1 MFAIIRT
8 AIKRLGSNLWLA
20 LCAQIALIV
29 AVALAVSV
37 PLYAESAS
45 LRLLREEIAQQ
56 ERQSGR
62 SPFVLFFR
70 YLSSSQGALE
80 WERIKTPDEYLSNQG
95 LASLN
100 LGKAN
105 IARHM
110 RTGSMRLFLPPQS
123 GTQSSFLRDMSLGF
137 ISGLEPQMRIVDGTA
152 PQPPSAKNQPIEVLL
167 ARSMADELG
176 INVGESL
183 NLVAAGTRPASLTLR
198 VVGLWEPL
206 NAADPAWFFA
216 PDTLKDV
223 LLTNEASFRGP
234 VAETLRGEIA
244 QALWYIHMNSRG
256 LDTTRAAPLLSR
268 IENMRTRAVG
278 MLPGLRLESSPV
290 PALTR
295 YRENANAL
303 TIQLSAY
310 SVSIIGLVLYFVAMV
325 AGLLVARQR
334 AEVALLK
341 TRGVRSFQIVGL
353 AVVEWSLLGLI
364 ALAAGP
370 WLGLRFAQLMSRTTS
385 FLTLSSEAATVPIG
399 LSWRHLGF
407 GLAAVVLAMLAALI
421 PITLSARRSLAD
433 EYRQIAR
440 QAQPPLWQRFYLD
453 IALFLLP
460 CYGIFQMQRSGG
472 LQLGSLRGADPFSN
486 PLLLLVP
493 VLLCFSLGL
502 ITLRLSSTLLDML
515 ASLASI
521 PSWVTPLVALR
532 ALARQPGAYRGALLL
547 LILTLSLA
555 IYSASMA
562 ATIDGALRRSVSYKV
577 GAATQLIETGQTVR
591 RSNPSPGQLGRP
603 APTPAPG
610 AQPTSDSRFLFVPVD
625 THLKAPGVQAATRVG
640 SYDGRLQAGGT
651 PLSIQVIGIDRLTF
665 PRVVREYRRT
675 WASGLSL
682 GDLMNTLAQ
691 HPDGILVSRNM
702 LREGIKVGDRIP
714 VQLIIAGDQQT
725 ASFRIVGVVDLWPGF
740 YPQDMPFAVANLDY
754 VFDQMG
760 AQYPY
765 DVWIARDSQAKVDD
779 VVAAVRRLN
788 IQVLDRIDASETLL
802 SEQTN
807 PRRQSVFG
815 MLSVGFLTSS
825 VLTLIGFL
833 VASVINARRR
843 LIDLGVLRALGIHA
857 WQMGVALCLELGMVL
872 LLGLGAGT
880 GIGLL
885 AALLVVPQLQSG
897 IAPYPGTPPYPAR
910 IAWDQIMQVYGA
922 FGIAL
927 AITLLVLVIMLSRM
941 RLFQTIKLGD
951 AN

>member
-45 LRLLREEIAQQ
+45 LRLLREEIVQQ
-56 ERQSGR
+56 ERQTGR

-80 WERIKTPDEYLSNQG
+80 WERIKQPDEYLSQQG
-95 LASLN
+95 LATLS

-137 ISGLEPQMRIVDGTA
+137 ITGLDPQMRIVDGKA
-152 PQPPSAKNQPIEVLL
+152 PQAPSANNQPIEVLM

-176 INVGESL
+176 INVGQSL
-183 NLVAAGTRPASLTLR
+183 NLVATGTRPASLNLHI
-198 VVGLWEPL
+198 VGLWEPL

-216 PDTLKDV
+216 PDTLRDV
-223 LLTNEASFRGP
+223 LLTHEASFSGP

-244 QALWYIHMNSRG
+244 QALWYIHLNSRG

-268 IENMRTRAVG
+268 IENLRTQVVG
-278 MLPGLRLESSPV
+278 MLPGMRLESSPV

-310 SVSIIGLVLYFVAMV
+310 SVSIIGLVLYFVTMV

-334 AEVALLK
+334 TEVALLK
-341 TRGVRSFQIVGL
+341 TRGVRSFQIIGL
-353 AVVEWSLLGLI
+353 ALVEWTLLGLVAI
-364 ALAAGP
+364 ATGP

-385 FLTLSSEAATVPIG
+385 FLSLSSEAPIVPIA
-399 LSWRHLGF
+399 LSWRHMGF
-407 GLAAVVLAMLAALI
+407 GLAAVILAMLAALM
-421 PITLSARRSLAD
+421 PIALSARRSLVD
-433 EYRQIAR
+433 EYRQIGR
-440 QAQPPLWQRFYLD
+440 EVQQPLWQRFYLD

-472 LQLGSLRGADPFSN
+472 LQLGALRGADPFSN

-502 ITLRLSSTLLDML
+502 ITLRLSSVLLDL
-515 ASLASI
+515 LASI
-521 PSWVTPLVALR
+521 ASLPSWVTPVVALR
-532 ALARQPGAYRGALLL
+532 SLARQPGAYRGALLL

-577 GAATQLIETGQTVR
+577 GAASQLIETGQTIR
-591 RSNPSPGQLGRP
+591 RPNPGQPGRP

-610 AQPTSDSRFLFVPVD
+610 GQPTSDSRFLFVPVD

-640 SYDGRLQAGGT
+640 RYDARLQAGGT
-651 PLSIQVIGIDRLTF
+651 PLSIQVVGIDRVAF
-665 PRVVREYRRT
+665 PKVIREYRRT
-675 WASGLSL
+675 WAAGLSL

-691 HPDGILVSRNM
+691 HPDGMLVSRNM

-765 DVWIARDSQAKVDD
+765 DVWIARDSQTKLDD
-779 VVAAVRRLN
+779 IVASVRMLN
-788 IQVLDRIDASETLL
+788 IQVLDRIDAAEMLL

-857 WQMGVALCLELGMVL
+857 WQMGMALCLELGMVL

-897 IAPYPGTPPYPAR
+897 IEPYPGTPPYPAR

-922 FGIAL
+922 FGVAL
-927 AITLLVLVIMLSRM
+927 AITLLVLIIMLSRM
-941 RLFQTIKLGD
+941 HLFQTIKLGD